1 MKISKVETYH
11 VQCRLS
17 KKAGGS
23 GYMEDS
29 RNAVLV
35 KISTD
40 EGLVGW
46 GETVAL
52 AGVRRLIEEQFASL
66 LIGHDPVRD
75 HRKLWPQLWGRY
87 FHSGP
92 AVSAVDMALHDLRGK
107 AFNVSI
113 GDLYGGR
120 LRDRV
125 AVYASGM
132 NYSDRPEPSDH
143 FVDEARDLA
152 ERGFMAMKMRIGRL
166 PPKHDL
172 AVAAVVR
179 EVVGPEIK
187 LMADGNGGYSFAT
200 ALAVGQELHRLGY
213 YWFEEPL
220 PEESY
225 RGYEALRE
233 KLPLPLAG
241 GEILDSRDCA
251 KDLIVRGIADIL
263 LPDVSLCGGIG
274 EWLFV
279 AEMAR
284 LWGIQINP
292 HCWAGP
298 VVIAA
303 TVHVLS
309 LLPEPSLGAL
319 PELPMLELD
328 VSENPLRDDI
338 AVNPLMQRDG
348 WVAVPTGPGL
358 GVEIDEAAVKHY
370 DVV

>member
-1 MKISKVETYH
+1 MKITEVKTFH

-17 KKAGGS
+17 KTAGGS
-23 GYMEDS
+23 GYMEDA

-40 EGLVGW
+40 EGLTGW

-52 AGVRRLIEEQFASL
+52 GGVRRLIEEQFAPL
-66 LIGHDPVRD
+66 LVGQDPVRD
-75 HRKLWPQLWGRY
+75 YRKLWPQLWGRY

-92 AVSAVDMALHDLRGK
+92 AVSAIDMALHDLRGK

-132 NYSDRPEPSDH
+132 NYSDRPQPSDH
-143 FVDEARDLA
+143 FVDEARELA
-152 ERGFMAMKMRIGRL
+152 QRGFLAMKMRIGRL
-166 PPKHDL
+166 PAQQDL
-172 AVAAVVR
+172 AVAAAVR
-179 EVVGPEIK
+179 EAVGPNIR
-187 LMADGNGGYSFAT
+187 LMADGNGGYSMGT

-225 RGYEALRE
+225 RGYEALRA

-241 GEILDSRDCA
+241 GEILDSRDYA
-251 KDLIVRGIADIL
+251 KDLIQRGIADIL

-279 AEMAR
+279 ADMAR

-292 HCWAGP
+292 HCWAGAI
-298 VVIAA
+298 VIAA

-319 PELPMLELD
+319 PESPMLELD
-328 VSENPLRDDI
+328 VSENPLRDEI
-338 AVNPLMQRDG
+338 AVAPLVQRDG
-348 WVAVPTGPGL
+348 FVAVPTGPGL
-358 GVEIDEAAVKHY
+358 GVEIDEAAVRHY
-370 DVV
+370 AI